1 MDDRLIQGR
10 LTAALQNCTD
20 EPWEHRFP
28 WDDDGFARR
37 FVKVTD
43 ENAKWWGPPE
53 PDVTR
58 LLDIWN
64 DRTSDARNA
73 LPSVLDLACG
83 AGRHSIALAWAGCDV
98 IGVDI
103 GAPAIERALEKAQGH
118 GDGNLG
124 FVHADIETY
133 DPGRKYDLITLLSE
147 QCVSFPA
154 VELAAMIRH
163 YLGFLTDDG
172 CLILETP
179 GQLPDPAVKY
189 RKPGEHQTLFSDGPY
204 WELQFTEV
212 DSATRLVSDRYA
224 VLTEADD
231 LVTVYTDWRTYYPA
245 DWIAQMLPSGASMT
259 VRQRRSR
266 PDWCVI
272 SNRPVSPE

>member
-20 EPWEHRFP
+20 GPWERRFP

-43 ENAKWWGPPE
+43 DNAQWWGPPE
-53 PDVTR
+53 PDVAR

-64 DRTSDARNA
+64 DRTGHAEDA
-73 LPSVLDLACG
+73 LPSILDLACG

-103 GAPAIERALEKAQGH
+103 GGPAIERALEKAQGH
-118 GDGNLG
+118 SEGNLG
-124 FVHADIETY
+124 FVLADIGTY
-133 DPGRKYDLITLLSE
+133 DPGRKFDLISLLSE

-154 VELAAMIRH
+154 VELAAMIR
-163 YLGFLTDDG
+163 YYTGFLTDDG
-172 CLILETP
+172 CLILEIP
-179 GQLPDPAVKY
+179 GQLPDPAETY
-189 RKPGEHQTLFSDGPY
+189 RKPGEHQSLFSDGTY
-204 WELQFTEV
+204 WEMQFTEV

-224 VLTEADD
+224 VLTEEDD
-231 LVTVYTDWRTYYPA
+231 RVTVYTNWRTYYPA
-245 DWIAQMLPSGASMT
+245 DWIAQMLPSAATMT
-259 VRQRRSR
+259 VHSRRTR

-272 SNRPVSPE
+272 SNRAVSPE

>member
-10 LTAALQNCTD
+10 LTAALQYSTD
-20 EPWEHRFP
+20 APWEHRFP
-28 WDDDGFARR
+28 WDDDDFARR
-37 FVKVTD
+37 FVTVTD
-43 ENAKWWGPPE
+43 ENSQWWGPPE

-64 DRTSDARNA
+64 DRSSRVDDT

-103 GAPAIERALEKAQGH
+103 GGPAIDRALEKARGH
-118 GDGNLG
+118 TTGTLG
-124 FVHADIETY
+124 FVHADVETY
-133 DPGRKYDLITLLSE
+133 DPGRKFDLIPLLSE

-154 VELAAMIRH
+154 EELAAMIRH
-163 YLGFLTDDG
+163 YLEFLTDDG
-172 CLILETP
+172 CLILEIP

-189 RKPGEHQTLFSDGPY
+189 RKPGEHQALFSDGSY
-204 WELQFTEV
+204 WEMQFTEV

-231 LVTVYTDWRTYYPA
+231 RVTVYTNWRTYYPA
-245 DWIAQMLPSGASMT
+245 GWIAQMLSSATSMT
-259 VRQRRSR
+259 VHQRRSR

-272 SNRPVSPE
+272 SNRSVSAE

>member
-1 MDDRLIQGR
+1 M
-10 LTAALQNCTD
+10 
-20 EPWEHRFP
+20 
-28 WDDDGFARR
+28 RR

-43 ENAKWWGPPE
+43 VNDQWWGPPE

-58 LLDIWN
+58 LLDIWK
-64 DRTSDARNA
+64 DRSCRAGNG

-103 GAPAIERALEKAQGH
+103 GGPAIERALEKAQGH
-118 GDGNLG
+118 SEGNLG

-133 DPGRKYDLITLLSE
+133 DPGRQFDLIPLLSE

-163 YLGFLTDDG
+163 YLEFLTDDG
-172 CLILETP
+172 SLILEIP

-189 RKPGEHQTLFSDGPY
+189 RKPGEHQSLFSDGPY
-204 WELQFTEV
+204 WEMQFTEV
-212 DSATRLVSDRYA
+212 DLATRLVSDRYA
-224 VLTEADD
+224 VLTESDD
-231 LVTVYTDWRTYYPA
+231 RVNVYTNWRTYYPA
-245 DWIAQMLPSGASMT
+245 DWIAQMLPSSSSMT
-259 VRQRRSR
+259 VHRRRSR

>member
-1 MDDRLIQGR
+1 MDDRLIQRR
-10 LTAALQNCTD
+10 LTAALQNSTD
-20 EPWEHRFP
+20 SPWERRLP

-43 ENAKWWGPPE
+43 EDAHWWGPPE

-64 DRTSDARNA
+64 DRAGHA
-73 LPSVLDLACG
+73 GAPLPSVLDLACG

-118 GDGNLG
+118 KGGNLG

-133 DPGRKYDLITLLSE
+133 DPGRKFDLIPLLSE
-147 QCVSFPA
+147 QCVTFPA
-154 VELAAMIRH
+154 IELAAMIRH
-163 YLGFLTDDG
+163 YMGFLTNDG
-172 CLILETP
+172 SLVLEIP

-204 WELQFTEV
+204 WEMQFTEV
-212 DSATRLVSDRYA
+212 DSATRLVLDRYA

-231 LVTVYTDWRTYYPA
+231 LVTDYTNRRTYYPA
-245 DWIAQMLPSGASMT
+245 DWIAQMLPSAASMT
-259 VRQRRSR
+259 VHRRWSR

-272 SNRPVSPE
+272 SNRPVSP